1 MQVLVTTQ
9 RRQRLSAYFEAPYPL
24 SACFLQG
31 RLAMDSKKTR
41 SLQNSAMHLRKAC
54 NHPYLFLAGQAPP
67 YEPADREELVR
78 ASGKLALLDN
88 ILPKLCATGE
98 HSACSHERFTETHTG
113 VTA

>member
-1 MQVLVTTQ
+1 
-9 RRQRLSAYFEAPYPL
+9 
-24 SACFLQG
+24 
-31 RLAMDSKKTR
+31 MDSKKTR

-88 ILPKLCATGE
+88 ILPKLCATGK
-98 HSACSHERFTETHTG
+98 HSACNQERFTGARAG